1 MTGRYAAIDLGAS
14 SGRVVVGTVGPARL
28 ELEEVHRFSNGPVR
42 LPDGYHWDVLHL
54 WREILVG
61 LRRANEGG
69 ALTSVGIDS
78 WAIDHGLFDRD
89 GALLGNPWHHRDA
102 RTGGVA
108 ERFFQTLPADELY
121 RINGLQHLP
130 FTTLYQLIAG
140 KADAQSELAEQLLL
154 IPDLLVH
161 WLTGVP
167 GTERTNA
174 STTGLLDATTGE
186 WSNRVIHAAGLT
198 PSFLAPLRSPG
209 DVVGPLLLSMQTE
222 TGLGLEVV
230 VTAVGSHDTA
240 SAVVGVPAE
249 DERFAYIACGTWAL
263 VGVELEAPV
272 LTDESREANFT
283 NEVGVDGTV
292 RYLRNVMG
300 LWVLSETIRT
310 WEQQGLP
317 ADLVTL
323 LDEAEE
329 LPHGG
334 PLVDIDDPTLLP
346 PGDMPARI
354 AALCLASGQDAPVSR
369 AATVRCIVD
378 SLAAAFARAVT
389 DAARL
394 SGREVDV
401 VHMVGGG
408 SRNRLLCRLT
418 AEFTGLPVLAGPVEA
433 TAIGN
438 VLVQARAHGDVSGGL
453 ADLRALLR
461 ETWAV
466 TRFEPSGHEA

>member
-1 MTGRYAAIDLGAS
+1 
-14 SGRVVVGTVGPARL
+14 
-28 ELEEVHRFSNGPVR
+28 
-42 LPDGYHWDVLHL
+42 
-54 WREILVG
+54 
-61 LRRANEGG
+61 
-69 ALTSVGIDS
+69 
-78 WAIDHGLFDRD
+78 
-89 GALLGNPWHHRDA
+89 
-102 RTGGVA
+102 
-108 ERFFQTLPADELY
+108 
-121 RINGLQHLP
+121 
-130 FTTLYQLIAG
+130 
-140 KADAQSELAEQLLL
+140 
-154 IPDLLVH
+154 
-161 WLTGVP
+161 VP

-354 AALCLASGQDAPVSR
+354 AALCVASGQDAPVSR